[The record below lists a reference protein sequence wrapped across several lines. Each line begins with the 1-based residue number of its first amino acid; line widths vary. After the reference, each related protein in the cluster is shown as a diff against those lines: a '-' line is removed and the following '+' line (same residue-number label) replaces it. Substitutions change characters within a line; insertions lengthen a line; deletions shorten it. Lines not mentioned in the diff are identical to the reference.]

1 MTAGLALSMEA
12 RRPGAA
18 LVVRPAGPEDKEQI
32 QALVRGLSPKSRYL
46 RFFNGV
52 RELSPQWLERFAR
65 AVPDSGL
72 TLLALVPDRDRL
84 IPVGMAQYATDPYPR
99 RGEFAVVVDD
109 GWQGMGIGTRLIDN
123 LIHIA
128 RDAGVERIEGSVLAE
143 NQPMLRLM
151 RGMGFEV
158 RRDPESALYLNVS
171 RALVPTTI
179 H

>member
-1 MTAGLALSMEA
+1 MFTA
-12 RRPGAA
+12 PGRSVETRHPRVA
-18 LVVRPAGPEDKEQI
+18 LVVRPAGPEDKEHI
-32 QALVRGLSPKSRYL
+32 QALVRGLSPRSRYL

-84 IPVGMAQYATDPYPR
+84 IPVGMAQYATDPYPV

-109 GWQGMGIGTRLIDN
+109 AWQGMGIGRQLIDN

-128 RDAGVERIEGSVLAE
+128 RDAGIERIDGEVLVE

-151 RGMGFEV
+151 HGMGFEV
-158 RRDPESALYLNVS
+158 RRDPESALYLRVS
-171 RALVPTTI
+171 IALAETTI